1 MMTNILRWLTTN
13 LRVFL
18 LAFILALAVW
28 VMAVTTS
35 DPDRTN
41 TLPQPV
47 TIEFVGQDPGL
58 VSTGEFPGTVEVSL
72 RAPQSVWDLMLADPA
87 SVRAIV
93 DLTGI
98 GSGTHTVDVVVQVT
112 AAPVRILS
120 VSPGTFVLTLE
131 PLSTLQ
137 LPVSISLTGDPA
149 IGYQAGDPAL
159 TPSEVAVS
167 GPESLVSQVISVRVS
182 LDLTNA
188 RESVETNLA
197 LAAFDASGSL
207 LSGLTLSPES
217 VQVSLPVTQ
226 LGGYRDLAV
235 KVVTVGRAA
244 SGYRLASVAAFPAIV
259 TVYSANDALIESLPG
274 YVETTSLDLSG
285 ASENIEIRL
294 GLLLPADVTLLGEQ
308 TVLVEVGI
316 SPIEDSLTMAYR
328 PVEVIGLAPGLK
340 AQVSPLTVDV
350 ILSGPIPALESLKP
364 SEVRVSIDASGYGVG
379 TYQLIPIVTI
389 SVDNVIVQS
398 ILPSTVQVTITGPS
412 TPTPR

>member
-1 MMTNILRWLTTN
+1 
-13 LRVFL
+13 
-18 LAFILALAVW
+18 
-28 VMAVTTS
+28 
-35 DPDRTN
+35 
-41 TLPQPV
+41 
-47 TIEFVGQDPGL
+47 
-58 VSTGEFPGTVEVSL
+58 
-72 RAPQSVWDLMLADPA
+72 
-87 SVRAIV
+87 
-93 DLTGI
+93 
-98 GSGTHTVDVVVQVT
+98 
-112 AAPVRILS
+112 
-120 VSPGTFVLTLE
+120 
-131 PLSTLQ
+131 
-137 LPVSISLTGDPA
+137 
-149 IGYQAGDPAL
+149 
-159 TPSEVAVS
+159 
-167 GPESLVSQVISVRVS
+167 VISVRVS

-328 PVEVIGLAPGLK
+328 PVEVTGLAPGLK